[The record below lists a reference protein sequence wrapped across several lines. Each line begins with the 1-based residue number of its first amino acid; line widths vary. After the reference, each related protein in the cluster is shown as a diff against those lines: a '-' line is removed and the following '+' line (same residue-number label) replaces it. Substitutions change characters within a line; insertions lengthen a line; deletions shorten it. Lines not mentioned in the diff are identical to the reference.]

1 LDGLLHKL
9 KPLIFNPGKITTKEK
24 EYSKALFQRK
34 GWANISPSWL
44 FTGIRDTLAT
54 NNTDFYFTNTCLYI
68 L

>member
-34 GWANISPSWL
+34 
-44 FTGIRDTLAT
+44 TGPIFPLHGFLPA
-54 NNTDFYFTNTCLYI
+54 
-68 L
+68 